1 MGREIPGARLLWEMA
16 ASPTTV
22 LSTEPGARSAVLTSP
37 SKILAEVICIVEAI
51 VGLGKSPVRSPPA
64 APEMGREIP
73 GARLLWADGGFTDD
87 GAVYRTG
94 SKVFGK
100 FTSPSPISR
109 LLISPS
115 RILAE
120 VIASL
125 AMVGLGKSPVR
136 SPPAAPE
143 MGREIPG
150 ARLLWAMAASPT
162 TVLSTEPLSKVF

>member
-37 SKILAEVICIVEAI
+37 S
-51 VGLGKSPVRSPPA
+51 
-64 APEMGREIP
+64 
-73 GARLLWADGGFTDD
+73 
-87 GAVYRTG
+87 
-94 SKVFGK
+94 
-100 FTSPSPISR
+100 PISR
-109 LLISPS
+109 LLTSPS

-150 ARLLWAMAASPT
+150 ARLLWEMAASPT
-162 TVLSTEPLSKVF
+162 TVLSTEPGARSSVFTSPSPISRLLISPSRILAEVTASLAIVGLGKSPR